1 MLFIDE
7 KKHIISTFY
16 CIIID
21 IKFAINAK
29 NKPDLSMLKKKHF
42 ENQLKMIPSMKMIR
56 QTEDKNK
63 MDDSLSKNGL
73 NVAEYGMISVE

>member
-21 IKFAINAK
+21 IKFSINAK
-29 NKPDLSMLKKKHF
+29 TKPGLSMSKKHF
-42 ENQLKMIPSMKMIR
+42 EKKLKMTPPMKMSR

-63 MDDSLSKNGL
+63 MGDYFFKNGL
-73 NVAEYGMISVE
+73 NVAEYGNIYVE

>member
-1 MLFIDE
+1 
-7 KKHIISTFY
+7 
-16 CIIID
+16 
-21 IKFAINAK
+21 
-29 NKPDLSMLKKKHF
+29 
-42 ENQLKMIPSMKMIR
+42 MKMIR